1 MGYRVEDGKGSRNR
15 TQILEGRI
23 RVFAASVS
31 LINHL
36 SGEPLEGEAII
47 PTTGMYD
54 VQTVTSVAGSGASLI
69 YLVNNSTDNFVIIDR
84 MYTNTIVSATTLPNT
99 STYIQVLM
107 GSVLTPGTG
116 TPIFMVNTNQ
126 AIVDIQPDVSMLNV
140 ATTSGGVELS
150 RRYLNIGRVYFQ
162 EPIIQK
168 SDGIL
173 LGKGNSMEFFLQTL
187 TSTTV
192 EVNMRFGIVGKEDV
206 GL

>member
-1 MGYRVEDGKGSRNR
+1 MSYRIEDGKGSRNR
-15 TQILEGRI
+15 AGVIEGRV
-23 RVFAASVS
+23 RTFAASVS
-31 LINHL
+31 LINHI
-36 SGEPLEGEAII
+36 SEEPLEGEAVI

-54 VQTVTSVAGSGASLI
+54 VQTLTSVAGSGASLI
-69 YLVNNSTDNFVIIDR
+69 YLANNSTNNFVVIDR
-84 MYTNTIVSATTLPNT
+84 MYTNAIVSATTLPDT

-107 GSVLTPGTG
+107 GSAFTPGTG

-126 AIVDIQPDVSMLNV
+126 AIVDIQPDVTMLNT

-150 RRYLNIGRVYFQ
+150 RRYLNISRVYFQ

-173 LGKGNSMEFFLQTL
+173 LGKGNSMEFFLKTL

-192 EVNMRFGIVGKEDV
+192 EVNMRFGVVPKEDV